1 MYRSGSNL
9 GAIDYWAETA
19 VVGGSANRN
28 ANLRDSPGLDGDI
41 LIRVDVGQPLT
52 VLNAQTGQEVNGDPM
67 WFKVVYDYQGYGGG
81 TYQGYMH
88 NSVLDPVVAEQVYQ
102 IGGEDLVDDFSVL
115 EDSNG
120 QSPTIMQAK
129 TDWQKLAIPA
139 LLVGGAY
146 FAWRQADKIANKR
159 YRR

>member
-1 MYRSGSNL
+1 MYRSGSNNL

-19 VVGGSANRN
+19 VVGGSANRS

-41 LIRVDVGQPLT
+41 LIAVDVGQPLT
-52 VLNAQTGQEVNGDPM
+52 VLNAQTGQEVNGDPI
-67 WFKVVYDYQGYGGG
+67 WFKVVYDYQGYRGG

-88 NSVLDPVVAEQVYQ
+88 NSVLDPVAAELPTTFENGYVF
-102 IGGEDLVDDFSVL
+102 DPPPVL
-115 EDSNG
+115 
-120 QSPTIMQAK
+120 PTYPAIMQAK